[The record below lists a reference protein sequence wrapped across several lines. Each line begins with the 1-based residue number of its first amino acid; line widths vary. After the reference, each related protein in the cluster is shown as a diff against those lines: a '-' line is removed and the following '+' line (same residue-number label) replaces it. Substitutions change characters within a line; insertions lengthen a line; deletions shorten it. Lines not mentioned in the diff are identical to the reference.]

1 MYQVLYQ
8 VLKAVFFDELS
19 LQLKIWYAIARDE
32 IIQPQ
37 IWWYLVSNV
46 AHKSTFV
53 NVALHIIHTNILSNE
68 NAEWPNIN
76 QSHKWVSGRL
86 CLFVV
91 YFWLWQM
98 IHQWRKKLIP
108 INIWI
113 LQTTFTTERNET
125 LIYLHSPSNDL
136 FEPFKMNN
144 LDNH

>member
-37 IWWYLVSNV
+37 IGWYLVSNV

-108 INIWI
+108 INQHLDITNNFHNREKRNTD
-113 LQTTFTTERNET
+113 LPSFTFKWFVWTFQNE
-125 LIYLHSPSNDL
+125 
-136 FEPFKMNN
+136 
-144 LDNH
+144 